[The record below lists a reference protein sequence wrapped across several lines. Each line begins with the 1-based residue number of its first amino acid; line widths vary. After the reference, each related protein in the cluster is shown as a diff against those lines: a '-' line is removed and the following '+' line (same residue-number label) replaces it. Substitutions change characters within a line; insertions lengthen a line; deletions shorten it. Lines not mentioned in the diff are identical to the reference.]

1 MMFNNF
7 CLLLFLLHH
16 YIYMNVLVVTVQ
28 ASVQNKYIESMIK
41 SFEDAERKIE
51 DFTDQLK
58 ETGDEYEQVD
68 EYIKCSNERLE
79 VQNRLKLLTE
89 IYLNK
94 SKILKDCFNSEL
106 LDIENEV
113 INFGDIGYL
122 NSLIDSRIINI
133 YGLNRMSFE
142 NKYLSEIAKELSHQ
156 SKTLGTGTQN
166 QSNLLEES
174 TTTLI
179 SSTMNEKTLS
189 QKVKPSNK
197 VNKRNI
203 LIKKQHNE
211 VNAVQ
216 HETILNNTHSSITE
230 NSSTE
235 VNRKN
240 VLIKKQ
246 LNEVNI
252 LQNERIKNYTHYSIT
267 ENSSFDGKFYLIY
280 LVIIILSAIFITGA
294 VYILCTHSMFV
305 HFNLK

>member
-1 MMFNNF
+1 MMFNNL
-7 CLLLFLLHH
+7 CLLFFLHL
-16 YIYMNVLVVTVQ
+16 YIYMNVLIVTVQ
-28 ASVQNKYIESMIK
+28 ASVQNNIDSKQKSIIRKWKENKKYIESMIE

-58 ETGDEYEQVD
+58 ETRDEYEQVD

-133 YGLNRMSFE
+133 YGINRMSFE

-156 SKTLGTGTQN
+156 SKTLGTGTQK
-166 QSNLLEES
+166 QGNLLEES
-174 TTTLI
+174 TTTLT
-179 SSTMNEKTLS
+179 SSTINEQTLS
-189 QKVKPSNK
+189 QKVKPANK
-197 VNKRNI
+197 VNKRNV

-211 VNAVQ
+211 VDAVQ
-216 HETILNNTHSSITE
+216 HETILNHTHSSITE
-230 NSSTE
+230 NSSFE
-235 VNRKN
+235 GN
-240 VLIKKQ
+240 
-246 LNEVNI
+246 
-252 LQNERIKNYTHYSIT
+252 
-267 ENSSFDGKFYLIY
+267 FYLIY

-294 VYILCTHSMFV
+294 VYILCTHSKFV
-305 HFNLK
+305 RFNLK

>member
-1 MMFNNF
+1 MMFNNL
-7 CLLLFLLHH
+7 CLLFFLHL
-16 YIYMNVLVVTVQ
+16 YIYMNVLIVTVQ
-28 ASVQNKYIESMIK
+28 ASVQNNIDSKQKSIIRKWKENKKYIESMIE

-58 ETGDEYEQVD
+58 ETRDEYEQVD

-133 YGLNRMSFE
+133 YGINRMSFE

-156 SKTLGTGTQN
+156 SKT
-166 QSNLLEES
+166 
-174 TTTLI
+174 
-179 SSTMNEKTLS
+179 
-189 QKVKPSNK
+189 
-197 VNKRNI
+197 RN
-203 LIKKQHNE
+203 
-211 VNAVQ
+211 
-216 HETILNNTHSSITE
+216 
-230 NSSTE
+230 
-235 VNRKN
+235 
-240 VLIKKQ
+240 
-246 LNEVNI
+246 
-252 LQNERIKNYTHYSIT
+252 
-267 ENSSFDGKFYLIY
+267 FYLIY

-294 VYILCTHSMFV
+294 VYILCTHSKFV
-305 HFNLK
+305 RFNLK